1 MAPSMLA
8 LHQKKNPCSCSP
20 VETQTGEDWA
30 GSMCKGSAVG
40 FHANSLI
47 LHQKHVVVQLPAQQ
61 QVWHMTILPF
71 TK

>member
-8 LHQKKNPCSCSP
+8 LHQKKNPCSCPP

-47 LHQKHVVVQLPAQQ
+47 LSNLNLSCKHIKVRLSDSLLD
-61 QVWHMTILPF
+61 HR
-71 TK
+71 